1 MRLDKRKEVVLK
13 TTPGWVEPSTY
24 ERKSMTSTSQPKLVN
39 HATMPEMGSSLLSVV
54 LAYQTVLFL
63 PWKTISPYL

>member
-1 MRLDKRKEVVLK
+1 MGRTVDLRAQVDDLHI
-13 TTPGWVEPSTY
+13 P
-24 ERKSMTSTSQPKLVN
+24 QPKLVN
-39 HATMPEMGSSLLSVV
+39 YATMLEMGSSLLSVV